1 MVASKSSYRYT
12 VEKYDRM
19 IEAGILTKSDRVELI
34 RGEIVSKMPLGDQH
48 VATVNR
54 LTFALTSRFHGRA
67 LLQIQCP
74 IRLSDSEPEPD
85 ASVVEFRPDFYASG
99 KATPANVLLLIEVA
113 ESSLEIDRDVKATLY
128 AENGVREYWI
138 VNLNDRQIKVFRQP
152 QANGT
157 YLDRSIRRL
166 GDQIDLLAF
175 PGVMIPVDDL
185 LP

>member
-1 MVASKSSYRYT
+1 MVASKNNYQYT

-34 RGEIVSKMPLGDQH
+34 RGEIVSKMPTGDQH

-54 LTFALTSRFHGRA
+54 LTFALTARFHGRA
-67 LLQIQCP
+67 LLQIHCP

-85 ASVVEFRPDFYASG
+85 VSVVEIRPDFYASG
-99 KATPANVLLLIEVA
+99 KATLTNVLLLIEVA
-113 ESSLEIDRDVKATLY
+113 ESSLEIDRNVKSPLY

-138 VNLNDRQIKVFRQP
+138 MNLNDRQIEIFRQP
-152 QANGT
+152 QPNGT
-157 YLDRSIRRL
+157 YMDQSIRRP
-166 GDQIDLLAF
+166 GEQIDLLAF
-175 PGVMIPVDDL
+175 PGALIPVDDL